1 MPGQCL
7 LQEVDQRRVNP
18 TSGVEECSEVCW
30 KYPSIIFQYTWAC
43 LPLVFQISKPWIFFW
58 RRFQIY
64 LELITRLFV
73 PIHQLLFWTTWSW
86 RLIFLPPDSPAVATP
101 LLASLVRKIVLSDR
115 VITEN
120 SVNIMPL
127 LLGTHSTHPSADWN
141 IRFHFCSWSD
151 EVFHF
156 FVLLIRIIMY
166 CKHYFT
172 VCTAG
177 SQQLKYPEPRYE

>member
-43 LPLVFQISKPWIFFW
+43 LLLVFQISKPWIFFW

-156 FVLLIRIIMY
+156 FALLIRIIMY

>member
-101 LLASLVRKIVLSDR
+101 LLASPVRKILQ
-115 VITEN
+115 
-120 SVNIMPL
+120 
-127 LLGTHSTHPSADWN
+127 
-141 IRFHFCSWSD
+141 
-151 EVFHF
+151 
-156 FVLLIRIIMY
+156 LIRWSLPFLRPPHQNNHVLQTLLYSLY
-166 CKHYFT
+166 CGQSAT
-172 VCTAG
+172 
-177 SQQLKYPEPRYE
+177 